1 MKRTLYILISLL
13 SVCALAMPPQDDK
26 TAPKRPA
33 PKAQPKLAADEE
45 PIPDSL
51 LHPRWRIKK
60 TAPLIVEDLDTMA
73 ADLRMPDNIRQE
85 VEYDDSLNM
94 YLVGSKIGD
103 SYLNAPVM
111 MTPDEYRKWSERRA
125 MQQFF
130 RQKDAEN
137 VAAKGKEKFS
147 FTDMK
152 FDLGPAEKI
161 FGPGGV
167 RPMKLHAG
175 LFRERGVPYLFDP
188 GQAGPLFTPE
198 ELRDFADGADA
209 CAFSDFEAEYLEKV
223 AGLTPEALSL
233 AGKTVYHTHGE
244 KGSTVWLAGGER
256 VEVEA
261 VPAKAVDPVG
271 AGDAYRGGLLFA
283 RERNLSPVVGARI
296 GTVLGSLKVAVRG
309 AQNWRTTPDDVR
321 GVYASHWGE
330 APF

>member
-1 MKRTLYILISLL
+1 
-13 SVCALAMPPQDDK
+13 
-26 TAPKRPA
+26 
-33 PKAQPKLAADEE
+33 
-45 PIPDSL
+45 
-51 LHPRWRIKK
+51 
-60 TAPLIVEDLDTMA
+60 
-73 ADLRMPDNIRQE
+73 
-85 VEYDDSLNM
+85 
-94 YLVGSKIGD
+94 
-103 SYLNAPVM
+103 
-111 MTPDEYRKWSERRA
+111 
-125 MQQFF
+125 
-130 RQKDAEN
+130 
-137 VAAKGKEKFS
+137 
-147 FTDMK
+147 
-152 FDLGPAEKI
+152 
-161 FGPGGV
+161 
-167 RPMKLHAG
+167 MKLHAR

-223 AGLTPEALSL
+223 AGLTPEALSH

-261 VPAKAVDPVG
+261 VPVKAVDPVG

-330 APF
+330 APLLRALVLHTAKKPSQGAGRLFRFRMIGSVRREFDRPRAGG